1 MKNYNKVKFTI
12 DAIDPP
18 PAGDVSGVIDQG
30 DDQIEAIMLEDFGG
44 HVLSA
49 VRRKKYLNFETWKE
63 IQKGKRLLEKKHR
76 ILITSTNERPTAG
89 ESHVPGI
96 YNEEVPIK
104 IEDRWGE
111 NEENFAGLKEPMPF
125 IDPSSIAVAE

>member
-89 ESHVPGI
+89 TSFAPAVT
-96 YNEEVPIK
+96 NEEVILKIK
-104 IEDRWGE
+104 DHWAEDDPD
-111 NEENFAGLKEPMPF
+111 FAGLKQPIPA
-125 IDPSSIAVAE
+125 IDTSTN